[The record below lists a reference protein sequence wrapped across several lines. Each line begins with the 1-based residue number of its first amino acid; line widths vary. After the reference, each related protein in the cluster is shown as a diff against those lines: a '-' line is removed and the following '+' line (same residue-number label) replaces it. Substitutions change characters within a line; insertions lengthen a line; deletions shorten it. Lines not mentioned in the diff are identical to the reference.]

1 LYHARRFGLDSVAR
15 PREALGDR
23 FRSIHGEF
31 PIVNS
36 RERIDMEQLK
46 GLPLGRQ
53 LILGAGVLLFIDMFF
68 AWQSVDVGPFSVS
81 RNGWHGFWGILLAL
95 LTLVLV
101 AWVLVRAFGIEIPV
115 NVPDGLTSLALGA
128 LILLFALIK
137 NLSDDYSTVWSYI
150 GIVLAAVVAYGGWL
164 VFQASGESLPRVA
177 AATAGAPA
185 GMPDASADDAP
196 PPASEADAT

>member
-1 LYHARRFGLDSVAR
+1 
-15 PREALGDR
+15 
-23 FRSIHGEF
+23 
-31 PIVNS
+31 
-36 RERIDMEQLK
+36 MEQLK

-164 VFQASGESLPRVA
+164 VFQASGESLPNMSTTSSPSA
-177 AATAGAPA
+177 ASSP
-185 GMPDASADDAP
+185 PAP
-196 PPASEADAT
+196 PESPPDSPASNDLP